1 MTQMCAGACNADS
14 PQHLAA
20 AGPNIEILREFL
32 EQGASV
38 HLRNRSGNTPLFMA
52 AAAGLTDQV
61 GILKAAGAH
70 LHSDEAAAARM
81 HAAEDDGN
89 AAVWEQ
95 VIG

>member
-1 MTQMCAGACNADS
+1 MMQDCAGADVL
-14 PQHLAA
+14 QHLAA
-20 AGPNIEILREFL
+20 AGPNIEILRDFL

-52 AAAGLTDQV
+52 AAAGLKDHV

-70 LHSDEAAAARM
+70 LHSDETAAARL
-81 HAAEDDGN
+81 HASEGDGN
-89 AAVWEQ
+89 AAIWEQ